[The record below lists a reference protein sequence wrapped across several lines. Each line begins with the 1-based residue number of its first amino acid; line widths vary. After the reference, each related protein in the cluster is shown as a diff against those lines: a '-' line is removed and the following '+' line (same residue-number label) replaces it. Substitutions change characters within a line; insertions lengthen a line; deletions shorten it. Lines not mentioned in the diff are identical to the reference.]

1 MKLEP
6 HVLTLFDNVWY
17 IRAKVWKVGEIK
29 VVTPEFKTLALHRI
43 KGAMKLARRFELDRK
58 EVDRVN
64 HGKLY
69 DLPKI
74 SKVKLKLSGKAAQYG
89 QEYLPIANCEI
100 CADNTVILSLNEVE
114 EFRIIHFI
122 MTSMGDAIVL
132 SPPELQQ
139 KILDAAEKITQ
150 NQAAANS
157 AT

>member
-1 MKLEP
+1 
-6 HVLTLFDNVWY
+6 
-17 IRAKVWKVGEIK
+17 
-29 VVTPEFKTLALHRI
+29 
-43 KGAMKLARRFELDRK
+43 
-58 EVDRVN
+58 
-64 HGKLY
+64 
-69 DLPKI
+69 
-74 SKVKLKLSGKAAQYG
+74 
-89 QEYLPIANCEI
+89 
-100 CADNTVILSLNEVE
+100 LNEVE